1 MTIKNRPYLL
11 LTLAV
16 LFWAGNFIVGRA
28 FHGEIP
34 PIALAFWRWVGAA
47 LLVTGPAL
55 KFMRLDWRALCRAWP
70 VVLLLALTGIASF
83 NTLVYSGL
91 QYTQAINAFLLQS
104 LTPVLIVSMSFL
116 LFRERIGPRQAFG
129 ILVSLCGAIMIISR
143 GDMAVLRGFSF
154 NRGDLLIFAAVI
166 GYAVYSVM
174 LRKRPHV
181 HALSLL
187 MATFWLGALMIL
199 PWYVWETLTA
209 PPLRLSPPNLLAITY
224 VALFPSILSYLCYNR
239 GVELIGANRAGLFIH
254 LMPVF
259 GSIMAILFLGEAFS
273 WFHAAGIGLIG
284 GGILLATRK
293 TARRPAQS

>member
-154 NRGDLLIFAAVI
+154 NRGDLLVFAAVI

-209 PPLRLSPPNLLAITY
+209 PPLQLSPSNLLAITY

-293 TARRPAQS
+293 SARRPAQS

>member
-1 MTIKNRPYLL
+1 MTLKNRPYLL

-47 LLVTGPAL
+47 LFVTLPAI
-55 KFMRLDWRALCRAWP
+55 KYVRLDLPVLRRHWP
-70 VVLLLALTGIASF
+70 ILLLLALSGVASF
-83 NTLVYSGL
+83 NSLVYSGL

-104 LTPVLIVSMSFL
+104 LMPVLIVLLSFL
-116 LFRERIGPRQAFG
+116 LFREKVRLRQICGVF
-129 ILVSLCGAIMIISR
+129 VSLWGAVTIISR
-143 GDMAVLRGFSF
+143 GDFNLLQSLSF
-154 NRGDLLIFAAVI
+154 NRGDLLVFVAVI

-174 LRKRPHV
+174 LRKRPRV
-181 HALSLL
+181 HALSLIFT
-187 MATFWLGALMIL
+187 TFWLGALMIL
-199 PWYVWETLTA
+199 PVYLWEALYVK
-209 PPLRLSPPNLLAITY
+209 PLQLALHTSLAIGY

-259 GSIMAILFLGEAFS
+259 GSIMAILFLGERFL
-273 WFHAAGIGLIG
+273 WFHAIGIALIAV
-284 GGILLATRK
+284 GILLATFRV
-293 TARRPAQS
+293 ARQE